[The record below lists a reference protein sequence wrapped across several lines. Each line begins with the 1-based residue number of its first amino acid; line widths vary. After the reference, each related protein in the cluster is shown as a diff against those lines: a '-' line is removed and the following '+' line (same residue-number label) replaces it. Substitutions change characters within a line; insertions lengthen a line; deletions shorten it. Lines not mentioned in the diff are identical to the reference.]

1 MENKG
6 FEAGISLEETPSKHE
21 YAAEKPLKVD
31 INVLKARAQDEQEK
45 QNRKNIT
52 IIIGFLL
59 ILGTIGLYLSI

>member
-21 YAAEKPLKVD
+21 DAAEKPLKVD

-52 IIIGFLL
+52 IFIGFLL